1 LADIFPSTAWIE
13 ASVEHS
19 AETPLAWVES
29 PLQLVAAAEWASS
42 QEQPIVVVV
51 RLGSSQM
58 AATAEELLA
67 RGARFAECI
76 PYYGIPWQLL
86 ARHRRW
92 AIGDGFS
99 GQFRLAASVLLPR
112 QLTLLDDGAHT
123 VALVDALLG
132 RTGFTRP
139 RQRESGVS
147 TVLGVR
153 ARTRML
159 RLALKGRLGITT
171 AFALGDARGTSLAER
186 GVRVVPHTLCWV
198 RRTSRPTALPGNRVL
213 LGSARVVDGL
223 MPAHEYLAWVASQ
236 ARSGDLTYLP
246 HRRETDATIAVI
258 AGFPGVHLLDT
269 GLPVELVLAGYT
281 EPLEVISQP
290 SSALT
295 TLRHVL
301 AGTGS
306 TIRSGRPDKS
316 SGSALPPQRPVFV
329 PGGKNAND

>member
-1 LADIFPSTAWIE
+1 
-13 ASVEHS
+13 
-19 AETPLAWVES
+19 
-29 PLQLVAAAEWASS
+29 
-42 QEQPIVVVV
+42 
-51 RLGSSQM
+51 
-58 AATAEELLA
+58 
-67 RGARFAECI
+67 
-76 PYYGIPWQLL
+76 
-86 ARHRRW
+86 
-92 AIGDGFS
+92 
-99 GQFRLAASVLLPR
+99 
-112 QLTLLDDGAHT
+112 
-123 VALVDALLG
+123 
-132 RTGFTRP
+132 
-139 RQRESGVS
+139 
-147 TVLGVR
+147 
-153 ARTRML
+153 
-159 RLALKGRLGITT
+159 
-171 AFALGDARGTSLAER
+171 
-186 GVRVVPHTLCWV
+186 VRVVPHTLCWV